1 MSREA
6 MQLALEALED
16 ANDVARMEFGDED
29 YHSEAI
35 NALRQA
41 LVDADDTSQKRVDKM
56 VKTEHDRAVELGQ
69 ASERGWN
76 AALAQQEPVGDDR
89 VMTVVYR
96 NVQKEDAQSF
106 TDHPKAVWFGWCHA
120 PYQRDDAIFKLEKV
134 ITSPPASKPWVGLT
148 DQEVMVAAYQAGFD
162 IHEDYENE
170 DDPEAMHWWTP
181 DGEACDDSLLKLRD
195 LIEAKL
201 KEKNT

>member
-1 MSREA
+1 MKRIKTWNERCEEHPDHQHGMISDS
-6 MQLALEALED
+6 MIQ
-16 ANDVARMEFGDED
+16 ARMQEEIDE
-29 YHSEAI
+29 
-35 NALRQA
+35 LRQA
-41 LVDADDTSQKRVDKM
+41 LE
-56 VKTEHDRAVELGQ
+56 TE
-69 ASERGWN
+69 
-76 AALAQQEPVGDDR
+76 QEPVGDDR

-120 PYQRDDAIFKLEKV
+120 PYQRDDAIFKLEKA

-148 DQEVMVAAYQAGFD
+148 DEEVMVAAYQAGFD

-201 KEKNT
+201 KEKNA